1 MDVRRTTARSL
12 RPVLFAVAVV
22 ATAVVPSAL
31 AADPGPAATDS
42 TAAANRVA
50 EAVPDLADPSTS
62 AAAPAAFVPGN
73 VHLSFAR
80 IARGLSQPVFVTQPP
95 ADSSRTFVVEQ
106 GGRIRLI
113 RKGVLQSTPFLDL
126 RSKVSTGGERGLLGL
141 AFHPDYS
148 WNRKFY
154 VNYTDRN
161 GNTVIEQYLRSAT
174 NANRAEPTA
183 KLVIRITQP
192 YANHNGGMLAFGPDR
207 YLYVGMGDGGSS
219 GDPGNRAQD
228 VNSLLG
234 KILRI
239 NVDTRKAFA
248 IPPTN
253 PYVGKNGNDLVWSIG
268 LRNPWRFS
276 FDKAT
281 GDLWIGDVGQARY
294 EEIDRSKA
302 PDAGR
307 GVNYG
312 WRVLEATHCYNPST
326 GCSTAGKTMPITS
339 YSHSQG
345 CSVTGGYVYRGA
357 TYADLKGVYLFGD
370 FCSGKVWGLDAAGPN
385 TQTPVLL
392 YDTAASISSFGQD
405 GAGNLYLVD
414 RNGDIW
420 LIKDA

>member
-1 MDVRRTTARSL
+1 
-12 RPVLFAVAVV
+12 
-22 ATAVVPSAL
+22 
-31 AADPGPAATDS
+31 
-42 TAAANRVA
+42 
-50 EAVPDLADPSTS
+50 
-62 AAAPAAFVPGN
+62 
-73 VHLSFAR
+73 
-80 IARGLSQPVFVTQPP
+80 
-95 ADSSRTFVVEQ
+95 
-106 GGRIRLI
+106 
-113 RKGVLQSTPFLDL
+113 
-126 RSKVSTGGERGLLGL
+126 
-141 AFHPDYS
+141 
-148 WNRKFY
+148 
-154 VNYTDRN
+154 
-161 GNTVIEQYLRSAT
+161 
-174 NANRAEPTA
+174 
-183 KLVIRITQP
+183 
-192 YANHNGGMLAFGPDR
+192 MLAFGPDR

-239 NVDTRKAFA
+239 NVDTRKAYA

-281 GDLWIGDVGQARY
+281 GDLWIGDVGQDRY
-294 EEIDRSKA
+294 EEIDRAKA

-326 GCSTAGKTMPITS
+326 GCSTAGKTMPIAS

-370 FCSGKVWGLDAAGPN
+370 YCSGKVWGLDAAGPN
-385 TQTPVLL
+385 SPDAGPALRHRREHQLVRPGRGGQPLPRRSQRRHLADQGRLSGPRRPARGVPLEPVRPPPRSPPVT
-392 YDTAASISSFGQD
+392 TAAPAKFFVNQGVVSSRTDMQNLLRPTLKQTVSYRFMRGRDLIAHGTGWVERIVADEADTSTYFTPISITLNIDSFEHLEFETRPDQLLVYTLVQGD
-405 GAGNLYLVD
+405 ERVIIEYAPMTSGDAEGGATAHGARQLEFDTSGFVQMELQ
-414 RNGDIW
+414 G
-420 LIKDA
+420 LDARDEG